1 MKQAVM
7 IFGSPG
13 AGKGTQAELLAKR
26 FGFIHFDT
34 GRYLETL
41 LNSPEAESDPKLKE
55 EKERFDSGEL
65 NTPSWVLSIVKEA
78 TRKIGKAGMSIVYS
92 GSPRTLFEAFGDEEN
107 EGLLSVLTKIYGKEN
122 IHVVLLEINEEISIK
137 RNSSR
142 VVCSVCGLPILA
154 ESDLKKCSF
163 CAGPAK
169 IRSLDKPEIIK
180 VRWKEYEERTFPI
193 VDRMKKEGYE
203 VHKIDGSPAPHEV
216 YKKVMSELGL

>member
-1 MKQAVM
+1 MKKAV
-7 IFGSPG
+7 IIYGPPG

-55 EKERFDSGEL
+55 EKEKFDSGEL

-78 TRKIGKAGMSIVYS
+78 TGKIGKAGMGIVYS
-92 GSPRTLFEAFGDEEN
+92 GSPRTLFEAFGDEQN

-122 IHVVLLEINEEISIK
+122 IHVVLLQIDEETSIK

-154 ESDLKKCSF
+154 ESGLKKCAF

-180 VRWKEYEERTFPI
+180 VRWKEYKERTFPI

-216 YKKVMSELGL
+216 HKKVMSELGL